1 MAQARQSMASAEPEA
16 LRERRAVWVLRRP
29 QPARLP
35 EPRTAL
41 VGRAAELAALRG
53 LLLSPGAALVT
64 LTGIGGSGKTRL
76 ALQAAAELQGQAP
89 GGCCFVDLSAV
100 PEAAM
105 VPSAVAAALGLG
117 DTGADISAAV
127 VDALQDRETLLL
139 LDNFEHVL
147 EAAGLV
153 TLLLDSCPMLRVLV
167 TSREPLRLY
176 GERELAV
183 APLATPEAGLDVDGE
198 AEVEAALRAS
208 PALALF
214 VDRARQVRP
223 DFGLTA
229 ANVGAVAEICRRL
242 DGLPLAIELAAE
254 RMRLLNPA
262 ELLAR
267 MAGRLDLRSAGP
279 RDHPD
284 RQRTL
289 WGCLAWSYDLL
300 TEAER
305 AVFRRWSVY
314 SGGCALTEA
323 LPPVLAPGG
332 AEDAVEAL
340 VMALVSQSLIR
351 VEQDAEGRSRL
362 RMLEIVREFAAEML
376 AAAGE
381 TQEVRRAHAAVYA
394 ALARSARP
402 ALDGADQR
410 AWLDRLEREQGNFR
424 AALGWALGPDG
435 DRDLALGLAG
445 NLNGF
450 WIGRGQVGEGR
461 AWLERALAGGQGDA
475 ALRAR
480 CLHAAAMLAYRQDD
494 FAAVD
499 RSLSLAIPIWRAL
512 GETLGLARA
521 ELLRGVAGYEANDM
535 ATARRHYE
543 AALPLFQAV
552 GRERG
557 VAMTLN
563 NLGTVAEAQGD
574 AAQALE
580 AYRQAH
586 ALCAALG
593 DAPGIVLTQGNIGLH
608 HARVGERAAALEHLH
623 AAVVTERKA
632 GTNHNLA
639 HNLGRLASIA
649 HGDGD
654 LPAAAG
660 LLAESLTLHETWSE
674 PHGLCDCLIQL
685 AALIAHPLAAPVHW
699 RRALPPP
706 AGPHAR
712 VTAPGPARLALATR
726 FASAAEAVFV
736 ARLPIERGA
745 RDEIAARLLQALGSD
760 TFAAAWAEGRRW
772 GLAAAI
778 AAARAEL
785 AALAAPPAAAEAATD
800 AARPQRPGGLTPK
813 ELEVAVLLARGLTY
827 RQVAERLVVSVK
839 TVETHASRVL
849 AKLGLANRTQL
860 SVWAGEQGLLGAED
874 GAGGAGGA
882 G

>member
-1 MAQARQSMASAEPEA
+1 MAQAPQIMASAGPDPQ
-16 LRERRAVWVLRRP
+16 RERRAVWVLRRP
-29 QPARLP
+29 QPSRLP

-41 VGRAAELAALRG
+41 LGREAELAALRG
-53 LLLSPGAALVT
+53 LLLSPDAPLVT
-64 LTGIGGSGKTRL
+64 LTGIGGTGKTRL
-76 ALQAAAELQGQAP
+76 ALQAAAELQGQLP
-89 GGCCFVDLSAV
+89 GGCYFVDLSAV
-100 PEAAM
+100 PEAPM

-117 DTGADISAAV
+117 DTGADIGAAV
-127 VDALQDRETLLL
+127 VDALQDRETLLV

-147 EAAGLV
+147 AAAGLV
-153 TLLLDSCPMLRVLV
+153 TLLLDSCPLLRVLV

-176 GERELAV
+176 GEHELAV
-183 APLATPEAGLDVDGE
+183 EPLAVPDAGLAFGGAAE
-198 AEVEAALRAS
+198 AEAALRAS

-214 VDRARQVRP
+214 VARARQLRP

-229 ANVGAVAEICRRL
+229 ANAGAVAEICRRL

-300 TEAER
+300 TELEQG
-305 AVFRRWSVY
+305 VFRRWSVY
-314 SGGCALTEA
+314 SGGCALAEA
-323 LPPVLAPGG
+323 RPAILAPGG

-340 VMALVSQSLIR
+340 VMALVSQSLVR
-351 VEQDAEGRSRL
+351 VEEGPEGRSRL
-362 RMLEIVREFAAEML
+362 RMLEMVREFAAEML

-381 TQEVRRAHAAVYA
+381 KEEARRAHAEAYA
-394 ALARSARP
+394 ALARGARP
-402 ALDGADQR
+402 EIDGPDQR
-410 AWLDRLEREQGNFR
+410 AWLDRLEQDQGNFR
-424 AALGWALGPDG
+424 AALGWALGPGG
-435 DRDLALGLAG
+435 DQDLALDLAG

-450 WIGRGQVGEGR
+450 WYSRGQVAEGR
-461 AWLERALAGGQGDA
+461 AWLERALASGQGDA

-494 FAAVD
+494 FAAMD
-499 RSLSLAIPIWRAL
+499 RSLSLAIPIWRTK
-512 GETLGLARA
+512 GDQLGLARS

-574 AAQALE
+574 AAEALA
-580 AYRQAH
+580 AYRQAY

-593 DAPGIVLTQGNIGLH
+593 DTPGIVLTQGNIGLH
-608 HARVGERAAALEHLH
+608 HTRVGERAAALEHLH
-623 AAVVTERKA
+623 AAVATERKA

-674 PHGLCDCLIQL
+674 PHGLCDCMIQL

-699 RRALPPP
+699 RRALPAP
-706 AGPHAR
+706 AGPPAQA
-712 VTAPGPARLALATR
+712 TGPDLARLALATR
-726 FASAAEAVFV
+726 FAAAAEAVFV
-736 ARLPIERGA
+736 ARLPIERSA
-745 RDEIAARLLQALGSD
+745 RDEIGARLGAAIGPAA
-760 TFAAAWAEGRRW
+760 FAAAWAEGQRW
-772 GLAAAI
+772 GVAAAI

-785 AALAAPPAAAEAATD
+785 AALARPPAATVAPEAG
-800 AARPQRPGGLTPK
+800 AAPQRPGGLTPK

-827 RQVAERLVVSVK
+827 KQVAERLVVSVK
-839 TVETHASRVL
+839 TVETHAGRVL
-849 AKLGLANRTQL
+849 AKLSLANRTQL
-860 SVWAGEQGLLGAED
+860 SVWAGEQGLLGGD
-874 GAGGAGGA
+874 GD
-882 G
+882 

>member
-1 MAQARQSMASAEPEA
+1 MAQAPQIMASAGSEP

-29 QPARLP
+29 QPSRLP
-35 EPRTAL
+35 APRTAL
-41 VGRAAELAALRG
+41 LGREAELAALRG
-53 LLLSPGAALVT
+53 LLLSPGASLVT
-64 LTGIGGSGKTRL
+64 LTGIGGTGKTRL
-76 ALQAAAELQGQAP
+76 ALQAAAELQGELP

-105 VPSAVAAALGLG
+105 VPSAVAAALGLD
-117 DTGADISAAV
+117 DTGADIGAAV
-127 VDALQDRETLLL
+127 VDALQDRETLLV

-153 TLLLDSCPMLRVLV
+153 TLLLDSCPLLRVLV

-183 APLATPEAGLDVDGE
+183 APLAAPDADLTVDGAAE
-198 AEVEAALRAS
+198 AEAALRAS

-214 VDRARQVRP
+214 VARARQLRP

-229 ANVGAVAEICRRL
+229 ANAGAVAEICRRL

-300 TEAER
+300 TEAEQG
-305 AVFRRWSVY
+305 VFRRWSVY
-314 SGGCALTEA
+314 SGGGDLAEA
-323 LPPVLAPGG
+323 LPSILAPGG

-340 VMALVSQSLIR
+340 VMALVSQSLVR
-351 VEQDAEGRSRL
+351 VEEGPEGRSRL

-381 TQEVRRAHAAVYA
+381 TQDTRRAHAEVYA
-394 ALARSARP
+394 ALAREARP
-402 ALDGADQR
+402 EIDGPDQR
-410 AWLDRLEREQGNFR
+410 AWLDRLEQEQGNFR
-424 AALGWALGPDG
+424 AALGWALGPGG
-435 DRDLALGLAG
+435 DQDLALGLAG

-450 WIGRGQVGEGR
+450 WYSRGQVAEGR
-461 AWLERALAGGQGDA
+461 AWLERALASGEGDA

-480 CLHAAAMLAYRQDD
+480 CLHAASMLAYRQDD
-494 FAAVD
+494 FAAMD
-499 RSLSLAIPIWRAL
+499 RGLSLAIPLWRAE
-512 GETLGLARA
+512 GDQLGLARS

-563 NLGTVAEAQGD
+563 NLGTVADALGD
-574 AAQALE
+574 ADEALA

-593 DAPGIVLTQGNIGLH
+593 DTPGIVLTLGNIGLH
-608 HARVGERAAALEHLH
+608 HTRAGDRAAALEQLQ
-623 AAVVTERKA
+623 AAVATEREA

-654 LPAAAG
+654 LPAAAA
-660 LLAESLTLHETWSE
+660 LLAESLALHETWAE
-674 PHGLCDCLIQL
+674 RHGLCDCLIQL
-685 AALIAHPLAAPVHW
+685 AALIGHPLTPPVHW
-699 RRALPPP
+699 GRALNGQAP
-706 AGPHAR
+706 AGPPS
-712 VTAPGPARLALATR
+712 APPDSPRLALATR
-726 FASAAEAVFV
+726 FAAAAEAVFAV
-736 ARLPIERGA
+736 RLPVERA
-745 RDEIAARLLQALGSD
+745 VREEISERLRAALGSD
-760 TFAAAWAEGRRW
+760 AFDAAWAEGRRW

-785 AALAAPPAAAEAATD
+785 AALAAPPAAAPPAA
-800 AARPQRPGGLTPK
+800 AAPPRPGGLTPK

-839 TVETHASRVL
+839 TVETHAGRVL

-860 SVWAGEQGLLGAED
+860 SVWAGEQGLLGAE
-874 GAGGAGGA
+874 GG
-882 G
+882 